1 MRSPPQKFGGEVCS
15 VRPDNCTDFVIE
27 PGLGEERRIAQ
38 WLEDRAF
45 KTVCEI
51 DLTLE
56 SVYESYKQ
64 DVVSSD

>member
-1 MRSPPQKFGGEVCS
+1 MRSPPQEFGGEVCS